1 MKLTITREQFQE
13 GLVAVAA
20 SVPAKT
26 TLPILSNILLEATK
40 DGIRL
45 SGTDL
50 DISVSTTVAA
60 SVDQDGA
67 ITLPARKLVEIIR
80 ELPSAAIRLTAS
92 GEQRVTIECGRSRF
106 RLLGLPR
113 EEFPAFPSV
122 KFEGG
127 WRTSSRELQKLIGHV
142 AFAAS
147 TEESRPILNGVLWE
161 LRPERMRMVAT
172 NGHRLARMDVPTSE
186 TQGASQADLIV
197 PPKALEQIRRLF
209 GTDETVE
216 IARSENHLGF
226 RTGST
231 QVFTRLIEGPYPNY
245 EQVIPRDND
254 KAATADKAALTSALR
269 RMSIVASDQTH
280 RIRMAFANGT
290 CKLSVQTPDLG
301 EAQEELN
308 VSYEGDP
315 LEIGFNAAY
324 LLEILKYIPTDEV
337 RMTFKA
343 PERAATCEPVGW
355 DDPSSYL
362 ALVMP
367 LRLVD

>member
-1 MKLTITREQFQE
+1 MKLTITREQLQE

-67 ITLPARKLVEIIR
+67 ITLPARKLVEIVR
-80 ELPSAAIRLTAS
+80 ELPSAAIRLNAS

-122 KFEGG
+122 NFDGG
-127 WRTSSRELQKLIGHV
+127 WRTSSNELQKLITHV

-172 NGHRLARMDVPTSE
+172 NGHRLARMDVPTPE
-186 TQGASQADLIV
+186 RQGASQADLIV

-209 GTDETVE
+209 GTEEIVE

-226 RTGST
+226 RSNTT
-231 QVFTRLIEGPYPNY
+231 QIFTRLIEGPYPNY
-245 EQVIPRDND
+245 EQVIPREND
-254 KAATADKAALTSALR
+254 KVATADKAALTAALR

-280 RIRMAFANGT
+280 RIRMGFANGS

-355 DDPSSYL
+355 DDPASYL